1 MVRDPAYMR
10 RVLDSVETRMFMH
23 LVPVATLE
31 ELEQVLLARQIAD
44 KAVELEQLQAQ
55 LAPLERAF
63 AAFEQRVARQS
74 APITAERDALRH
86 MCNEIERFTARLHA
100 RLVADPDGIMADVF
114 SPDELRYIGEL
125 FGIDV
130 PEDWFA
136 PELRATTFEAGWE
149 WAGDEEMPP
158 SFHSGEPRKEE
169 SPGLRSLYRQLAR
182 TFHPDLTQDEH
193 ERRFREEMMLRINAA
208 WELRDLPT
216 MQAICSDVRDLL
228 TGQMIS
234 VSAYRLAWQRRELAH
249 LVLSCTRCS
258 TRLDKLRSS
267 KTIPLWH
274 DSTLA
279 SAAIAR
285 HIGRLEREVIQLG
298 IRKERVVD
306 EFRLALATFAAHRT

>member
-1 MVRDPAYMR
+1 
-10 RVLDSVETRMFMH
+10 MH
-23 LVPVATLE
+23 LVPVTTLE
-31 ELEQVLLARQIAD
+31 ELEQALLARQIAD

-74 APITAERDALRH
+74 APISAERDALRH
-86 MCNEIERFTARLHA
+86 LCNEIERFTARLHA

-114 SPDELRYIGEL
+114 TPEELRYIGEL

-136 PELRATTFEAGWE
+136 PELHTTTFGPGWE
-149 WAGDEEMPP
+149 WAEEQERPTP
-158 SFHSGEPRKEE
+158 SPSRDSSREE

-193 ERRFREEMMLRINAA
+193 ERLFREEMMLRINAA

-216 MQAICSDVRDLL
+216 MQAICNDVRDLL
-228 TGQMIS
+228 SGQMIS
-234 VSAYRLAWQRRELAH
+234 VAAYRLAWQRRELAH

-258 TRLDKLRSS
+258 TRLAKLRSS

-274 DSTLA
+274 DPTLA

-285 HIGRLEREVIQLG
+285 HIGRLEREVAQLA
-298 IRKERVVD
+298 IRKERVVE